1 MTQVWGIET
10 QRVSECGNPGPPKK
24 GGGMEVELNTQE
36 RERNIL
42 EFTGNWF
49 FDLGILGFVN
59 LMEEV
64 YGWGLEELKEKIRNL
79 TKNEINALFAAAFFG
94 KIIKDTSLSW
104 VRKPEIFS
112 KTKLKKYFDLEIKS
126 SKIEKLLKNAEEE
139 IESIL
144 KEGVKKLSRS
154 ADKINQDYII
164 EIIYSINE
172 EIKNILINKF
182 SKYKEALKKI
192 FASNKKTILENCK
205 TTGLIAYHTF
215 FTNSFFNPA
224 KNKKGRE
231 KEIIRGIFKMLNNYF
246 VRDEIPNDVVDKGLS
261 LFLYSS
267 SLRNEYYGKIVGLR
281 DLDKFYGINPVYY
294 IVSFPFAFIYL
305 RDRKYSNLT
314 SNYCFYMNNLKL
326 TYNINKKIKAL
337 IEKMDTNS
345 ADRRRYTIF
354 RITWR
359 SIIDELIENK
369 SLLSLDNMYIIE
381 YKSVKNQQIAGV
393 EYIGIT
399 KLRAKILSDDNIRD
413 KLNTILKIKRGKNDK
428 DLEDVWVLE
437 ELIKH
442 KPLFPIVMNHI
453 NYIITNLVKVK
464 NQKKKLQFSPK
475 SNLLYALST
484 DLVLGGIEKENKG
497 ESVFSEE
504 FFEKYLDVCEEI
516 KRTKRNLSYIG
527 SLVSNIFRKI
537 NNDERTKLISSLF
550 SILIKGNRSSFVNTL
565 LKQILNQ
572 NLEEKN
578 SNFFDLMIRFILN
591 NDEGWRHYALSIIIG
606 LTYSGGEENND

>member
-1 MTQVWGIET
+1 
-10 QRVSECGNPGPPKK
+10 
-24 GGGMEVELNTQE
+24 MEVELKTQE
-36 RERNIL
+36 KERNIL

-64 YGWGLEELKEKIRNL
+64 YDWNLETLKEKIRDLN
-79 TKNEINALFAAAFFG
+79 KNEINALFAVAFFG

-104 VRKPEIFS
+104 VRKPENFS
-112 KTKLKKYFDLEIKS
+112 KSKLKKYFGLEIKS
-126 SKIEKLLKNAEEE
+126 SEIEKLLKDTEKE

-164 EIIYSINE
+164 EIIYSTNE

-337 IEKMDTNS
+337 IEKVDTNS
-345 ADRRRYTIF
+345 SDRRRYTIF

-442 KPLFPIVMNHI
+442 KPLFPIVMNHM